1 MKFILE
7 NSDETLTTHSGLGL
21 IGLLL
26 SKTRIKQRFNEIV
39 LPKIKSVPDI
49 THGDVVISYLGLL
62 CQGKNDYDHI
72 EPFRNDS
79 FFRLA
84 LELKHIPSSP
94 TLRQRLNDLAMQKSC
109 FSMLLEESA
118 DLLSKMDIV
127 LTPIEVGEDN
137 DEKRCYLPLDIDA
150 SPFDNSN
157 TKKEGVSPTYKG
169 CDGYTPM
176 FAYLGQEGY
185 GIHVQL
191 REGKTHCQF
200 EGDKFLAQSIGYAR
214 RITSQ
219 PLLVRMDAGNDSVDN
234 LRVCLQQ
241 EFPVDFII
249 KRNPRRET
257 AESWLMIAKQKGQC
271 ESPRQGKNVY
281 RGVISVKLK
290 GLEKSVNQVFEVTER
305 TIDKH
310 GQQLLVPD
318 IEFDTYW
325 TTLPDNPKDI
335 IRLYRDHG
343 TCEQF
348 HSELKTDLD
357 LERFPSGKFAT
368 NELILHLGI
377 IAYNLLRIIGQESL
391 KAPDAPLKKKVF
403 RRRIKTVIQNL
414 ITLAAK
420 LVQHARRYRLRF
432 GRCSP
437 WFTTFNRLYSSF
449 C

>member
-26 SKTRIKQRFNEIV
+26 SKTKIKQRFNEIC

-49 THGDVVISYLGLL
+49 KHGDVVTSYLGLL

-72 EPFRNDS
+72 ESFRRDP
-79 FFRLA
+79 FFRMA
-84 LELKHIPSSP
+84 LDLKQIPSSP
-94 TLRQRLNDLAMQKSC
+94 TLRQRLNDLGQQKS
-109 FSMLLEESA
+109 SLSVLLEESA
-118 DLLSKMDIV
+118 DLLGKLDV
-127 LTPIEVGEDN
+127 TLTSVEVGEHE
-137 DEKRCYLPLDIDA
+137 EKRCYLPLDIDV

-157 TKKEGVSPTYKG
+157 TKKEGVSRTYKG
-169 CDGYTPM
+169 CDGYAPM

-200 EGDKFLAQSIGYAR
+200 DGDKFLAQSICYAR

-219 PLLVRMDAGNDSVDN
+219 ALLVRMDAGNDSVDN

-241 EFPVDFII
+241 EYPVDLII
-249 KRNPRRET
+249 KRNPRKES
-257 AESWLMIAKQKGQC
+257 AESWLMIAKQKGKC
-271 ESPRQGKNVY
+271 ESPREGKNIY
-281 RGVISVKLK
+281 RGVIPVKLK
-290 GLEKSVNQVFEVTER
+290 GLENPINQVFEVTER

-310 GQQLLVPD
+310 GQLLLVPD

-325 TTLPDNPKDI
+325 TTLPDNPKEI
-335 IRLYRDHG
+335 IRLYRDHA

-368 NELILHLGI
+368 NELILHLGVLT
-377 IAYNLLRIIGQESL
+377 YNLLRIIGQESL
-391 KAPDAPLKKKVF
+391 KTTDAPLKKKVF
-403 RRRIKTVIQNL
+403 RRRIKTVIQNI

-420 LVQHARRYRLRF
+420 LVWHARRYRLRF
-432 GRCSP
+432 GKYSP
-437 WFTTFNRLYSSF
+437 WFNTFNRLYSSF